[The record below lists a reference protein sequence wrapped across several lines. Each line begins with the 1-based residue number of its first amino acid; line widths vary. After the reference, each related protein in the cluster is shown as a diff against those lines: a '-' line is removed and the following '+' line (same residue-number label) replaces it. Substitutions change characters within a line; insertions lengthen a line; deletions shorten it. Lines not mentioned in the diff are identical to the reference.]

1 MLFMN
6 DGVGF
11 DDGTDDLC
19 SGDGIDCVD
28 EQCMADI
35 INHT

>member
-1 MLFMN
+1 MTVMLFMN

-28 EQCMADI
+28 E
-35 INHT
+35 